1 MRSPRITADI
11 PAMPEARLLL
21 SVIGQAVDDCRRG
34 DTPDR
39 ISAYRWI
46 IGGGHASI
54 CDLIGLSAER
64 VREWVI
70 AEYGE
75 APAPAMRTCKVC
87 GQTLP
92 ADLAHFYR
100 ANAGRA
106 NAGRALRTACK
117 PCFSAAANAARKARE
132 ARRTD
137 AAAVIATTTSTIASD
152 T

>member
-1 MRSPRITADI
+1 MTTDSI
-11 PAMPEARLLL
+11 PGA
-21 SVIGQAVDDCRRG
+21 
-34 DTPDR
+34 
-39 ISAYRWI
+39 
-46 IGGGHASI
+46 
-54 CDLIGLSAER
+54 
-64 VREWVI
+64 
-70 AEYGE
+70 

-92 ADLAHFYR
+92 ADLAHFYH
-100 ANAGRA
+100 A

>member
-1 MRSPRITADI
+1 MTTDSI
-11 PAMPEARLLL
+11 PGA
-21 SVIGQAVDDCRRG
+21 
-34 DTPDR
+34 
-39 ISAYRWI
+39 
-46 IGGGHASI
+46 
-54 CDLIGLSAER
+54 
-64 VREWVI
+64 
-70 AEYGE
+70 

-92 ADLAHFYR
+92 DFYH
-100 ANAGRA
+100 A